1 MNGSNISRFY
11 DTLFA
16 GSAPIKAKRTLQNMT
31 EMISLLGST
40 GSIGTQVLDVV
51 RRLPERF
58 QVKTLG
64 AGKNLSRLVKQVA
77 EFHPEAITIQDE
89 TDLPALRELLKHDA
103 PAFRGEIFAGSEG
116 LNELA
121 LWSDVDTLIV
131 GLVGLV
137 GLAPSLKAL
146 QTGRKLLTANK
157 ETFVTGGHLVQPYL
171 PQIVPIDSEHV
182 AIHQCLKHE
191 PAHTVDKLYLTA
203 SGGPFRSF
211 SKQQMAQVKLA
222 DALKHP
228 NWVMG
233 RKITIDSATMMNK
246 GLEIIEA
253 HWLFGIP
260 YERIQVIVHP
270 ESVIHSGVAFNDGS
284 ILAQLG
290 APDMHG
296 PIQYAMTYP
305 HRLSNEAP
313 GVKLDLLSLS
323 QLNLEPPDLERFPC
337 IRLAYQAGQLGSSA
351 TCVLNGADEM
361 AVQLFL
367 EEKIGFNDIA
377 RLLTETLN
385 AHQREG
391 LIETPT
397 LPDIMALDH
406 WARQS
411 IRRLAGFE
419 PDLTQI

>member
-1 MNGSNISRFY
+1 
-11 DTLFA
+11 
-16 GSAPIKAKRTLQNMT
+16 MT

-51 RRLPERF
+51 RRLPARF

-64 AGKNLSRLVKQVA
+64 AGKNLLKLAEQVA
-77 EFHPEAITIQDE
+77 EFQPEAIALQDE
-89 TDLPALRELLKHDA
+89 ADLPALQALLKEYA
-103 PAFRGEIFAGSEG
+103 PQFEGEVFTGTDG
-116 LNELA
+116 LNQLA
-121 LWSDVDTLIV
+121 LWPSVDTLIV

-137 GLAPSLKAL
+137 GLAPSLQAL
-146 QTGRKLLTANK
+146 QAGRKLLTANK

-171 PQIVPIDSEHV
+171 PQVVPIDSEHV

-191 PAHTVDKLYLTA
+191 PAHTVEKLYLTA
-203 SGGPFRSF
+203 SGGPFRTF
-211 SKQQMAQVKLA
+211 SKAQMDQVTLAQ
-222 DALKHP
+222 ALKHP
-228 NWVMG
+228 KWVMG

-253 HWLFGIP
+253 HWLFGIA
-260 YERIQVIVHP
+260 YERIQVVVHP

-290 APDMHG
+290 ATDMHG

-305 HRLSNEAP
+305 HRLPNTAP
-313 GVKLDLLSLS
+313 GVTLDLLSLS
-323 QLNLEPPDLERFPC
+323 RLNLEPPDLERFPC
-337 IRLAYQAGQLGSSA
+337 IRLAYEAGQLGSSA

-377 RLLTETLN
+377 RLLSETLS

-391 LIETPT
+391 ITEKP
-397 LPDIMALDH
+397 ALDEIKALDR

-411 IRRLAGFE
+411 VLRLAGLE

>member
-1 MNGSNISRFY
+1 
-11 DTLFA
+11 
-16 GSAPIKAKRTLQNMT
+16 MT
-31 EMISLLGST
+31 ETISLLGST

-51 RRLPERF
+51 RRLPACF
-58 QVKTLG
+58 QVKALG
-64 AGKNLSRLVKQVA
+64 AGKNLSRLAEQVA

-89 TDLPALRELLKHDA
+89 TDLPVLRELLKQYA
-103 PAFRGEIFAGSEG
+103 PTFQGKIFSGNEG
-116 LNELA
+116 LNALA
-121 LWSDVDTLIV
+121 LWPEVDTLIV

-137 GLAPSLKAL
+137 GLSPSLKAL
-146 QTGRKLLTANK
+146 QAGRKLLTANK
-157 ETFVTGGHLVQPYL
+157 ETFVTGGHLVQAYL
-171 PQIVPIDSEHV
+171 PQIIPIDSEHV

-203 SGGPFRSF
+203 SGGPFRTF
-211 SKQQMAQVKLA
+211 SKQRMTQVTLA
-222 DALKHP
+222 EALKHP

-270 ESVIHSGVAFNDGS
+270 ESVIHSAVAFNDGS

-305 HRLSNEAP
+305 HRLPNEAP
-313 GVKLDLLSLS
+313 GVKLDLLSLAR
-323 QLNLEPPDLERFPC
+323 LNLEPPDLDRFPC

-367 EEKIGFNDIA
+367 DGKIGFNDIA
-377 RLLTETLN
+377 RLLAATLN
-385 AHQREG
+385 DHQREG
-391 LIETPT
+391 VIETPT
-397 LPDIMALDH
+397 LPDIMALDA
-406 WARQS
+406 WARES
-411 IRRLAGFE
+411 ILRLSGLE

>member
-1 MNGSNISRFY
+1 MQSVVYKSM
-11 DTLFA
+11 
-16 GSAPIKAKRTLQNMT
+16 S

-51 RRLPERF
+51 RRMPDRF

-64 AGKNLSRLVKQVA
+64 AGKNLALLAEQVA
-77 EFHPEAITIQDE
+77 EFLPDAVSIQRESDREAFQ
-89 TDLPALRELLKHDA
+89 ALLKQKA
-103 PAFRGEIFAGSEG
+103 PQFRGEVLCGTDG
-116 LNELA
+116 LNTLA
-121 LWSDVDTLIV
+121 LWPGVDTVIV

-137 GLAPSLKAL
+137 GLEPSLKAL
-146 QTGRKLLTANK
+146 EAGRKLLTANK
-157 ETFVTGGHLVQPYL
+157 ETFVAGGHLVQPYL

-191 PAHTVDKLYLTA
+191 PTHTIQKIYLTA

-211 SKQQMAQVKLA
+211 SQQQMEQVTQAQ
-222 DALKHP
+222 ALKHP

-253 HWLFGIP
+253 HWLFGVP
-260 YERIQVIVHP
+260 YQRIQVIVHP
-270 ESVIHSGVAFNDGS
+270 ESIIHSGIEFTDGS
-284 ILAQLG
+284 VLVQMG

-305 HRLSNEAP
+305 HRLPNEEP

-323 QLNLEPPDLERFPC
+323 RLNLEAPDQQRFPC
-337 IRLAYQAGQLGSSA
+337 IRLAYEAGLMGSSA

-367 EEKIGFNDIA
+367 EEKIRFTEIP
-377 RLLTETLN
+377 RLLEQTLE

-391 LIETPT
+391 LSPAPALVEIQ
-397 LPDIMALDH
+397 ALDS
-406 WARQS
+406 WARQQVLK
-411 IRRLAGFE
+411 LAGHQPELF
-419 PDLTQI
+419 PI